1 MIIGSGLVASGL
13 HDMPGVVQYAAGV
26 SNSRCEDAEEFER
39 DKARLAANLSRPG
52 LFVYFSTCTPAES
65 AYVDHKRACEQLV
78 QDRGDYLICRLPIVA
93 GKTSNPHT
101 LLNFLYSRIAR
112 SEKFDLIP
120 EARRNII
127 DMIDVSTIVR
137 WLIKNGAKDET
148 VNVAA
153 PMDYSMREIVG
164 RFEALLNKP
173 AIVKERSGG
182 HEPRIDVARIADAPV
197 CWDGEYLGDILW
209 KRYG

>member
-1 MIIGSGLVASGL
+1 MVA
-13 HDMPGVVQYAAGV
+13 
-26 SNSRCEDAEEFER
+26 
-39 DKARLAANLSRPG
+39 
-52 LFVYFSTCTPAES
+52 
-65 AYVDHKRACEQLV
+65 
-78 QDRGDYLICRLPIVA
+78 DRGDYLICRLPIVA

>member
-13 HDMPGVVQYAAGV
+13 HDMPGTVLYAAGV
-26 SNSRCEDAEEFER
+26 SNSKCEDADEFLR
-39 DKARLAANLSRPG
+39 DKHRLASHLAHPG
-52 LFVYFSTCTPAES
+52 LFVYFSTCSPAES
-65 AYVDHKRACEQLV
+65 PYVEHKRACEQWV
-78 QDRGDYLICRLPIVA
+78 KDRGNYLICRLPIVA
-93 GKTSNPHT
+93 GKTPNPHT
-101 LLNFLYSRIAR
+101 LLNFLYSRVAR

-137 WLIKNGAKDET
+137 WLVKNGAKDET

-153 PMDYSMREIVG
+153 PVDYSMRQIVG
-164 RFEALLNKP
+164 HFETLLNKP
-173 AIVKERSGG
+173 AYYREQPGG
-182 HEPRIDVARIADAPV
+182 HEPPIDVSRIEDAPI
-197 CWDGEYLGDILW
+197 CWDGDYLGSILW

>member
-13 HDMPGVVQYAAGV
+13 HDMPGIIQYAAGV
-26 SNSRCEDAEEFER
+26 SNSKCEDEEEFAR
-39 DKARLAANLSRPG
+39 DKLRLASHLSAPG
-52 LFVYFSTCTPAES
+52 RFVYFSTCTPAES
-65 AYVDHKRACEQLV
+65 AYVTHKRACEQMV
-78 QDRGDYLICRLPIVA
+78 VDRGDYLICRLPTVA

-137 WLIKNGAKDET
+137 WLIKSGAKDET

-153 PMDYSMREIVG
+153 PMDYSMREIVA
-164 RFEALLNKP
+164 RFESLLNKP
-173 AIVKERSGG
+173 AIVKEREGG
-182 HEPRIDVARIADAPV
+182 NEPRIDVSRIADAPV
-197 CWDGEYLGDILW
+197 CWDGEYLGSILW

>member
-13 HDMPGVVQYAAGV
+13 HDISGVIQYAAGV

-127 DMIDVSTIVR
+127 DMIDVSAIVR
-137 WLIKNGAKDET
+137 WLIKNGAHDET

-173 AIVKERSGG
+173 AIVKEHAGG
-182 HEPRIDVARIADAPV
+182 REPRIDVARIADAPV

>member
-13 HDMPGVVQYAAGV
+13 HDISGVIQYAAGV

>member
-13 HDMPGVVQYAAGV
+13 HDMPGVIQYAAGV
-26 SNSRCEDAEEFER
+26 SNSKCEDEEEFAR
-39 DKARLAANLSRPG
+39 DKLRLASHMSAHG
-52 LFVYFSTCTPAES
+52 LFVYFSTCTPTES
-65 AYVDHKRACEQLV
+65 AYVDHKRACEQMV
-78 QDRGDYLICRLPIVA
+78 IGRGNYLICRLPIVA

-112 SEKFDLIP
+112 SEKFELIT
-120 EARRNII
+120 EARRNVI

-137 WLIKNGAKDET
+137 WLIKSGAKDET

-164 RFEALLNKP
+164 RFESLLNKP
-173 AIVKERSGG
+173 AIVKEREGG
-182 HEPRIDVARIADAPV
+182 HEPKIDVSRISDAPV
-197 CWDGEYLGDILW
+197 CWDGEYLGSILW

>member
-13 HDMPGVVQYAAGV
+13 HDMPGAVLYAAGV
-26 SNSRCEDAEEFER
+26 SNSKCEDDDEFIR
-39 DKARLAANLSRPG
+39 DKYRLASHLSAPG
-52 LFVYFSTCTPAES
+52 LFVYFSTCSETES
-65 AYVDHKRACEQLV
+65 PYVEHKRACEQMV
-78 QDRGDYLICRLPIVA
+78 KDRGEYLICRLPIVA

-101 LLNFLYSRIAR
+101 LLNFLYSRIVR

-127 DMIDVSTIVR
+127 DMIDVSTLVR

-153 PMDYSMREIVG
+153 PMDYSMREIVAN
-164 RFEALLNKP
+164 FSSLLRKP
-173 AIVKERSGG
+173 AVYREQPGG
-182 HEPRIDVARIADAPV
+182 HEAPVDTSRIADAPI
-197 CWDGEYLGDILW
+197 CWDGDYLGSILW